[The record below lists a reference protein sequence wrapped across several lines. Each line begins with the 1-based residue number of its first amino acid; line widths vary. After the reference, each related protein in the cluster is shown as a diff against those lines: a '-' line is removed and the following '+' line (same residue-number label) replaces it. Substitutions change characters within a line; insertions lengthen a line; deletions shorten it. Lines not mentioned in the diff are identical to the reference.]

1 VHTVGSIPAAV
12 AGGSDRGDEIWMDSF
27 GYFWISYGYMWISIG
42 YHSWIFNW
50 IISGYSQDIL
60 MDILWI
66 SKDMFGI
73 SYLDIDWISIG
84 YILDI

>member
-1 VHTVGSIPAAV
+1 
-12 AGGSDRGDEIWMDSF
+12 
-27 GYFWISYGYMWISIG
+27 
-42 YHSWIFNW
+42 
-50 IISGYSQDIL
+50 

-84 YILDI
+84 YILDICMGYPIDINGYTLDTMWISKMDI